1 MTRWTASRV
10 LRALGENAVASA
22 ALEFSSIS
30 TDTRTIAPGALFVA
44 LTGDRFDG
52 HNFLA
57 QAAKAGA
64 RGAVVRR
71 GTEPVTGLAFFEVS
85 DTLEALGRLA
95 RARRDEIAGPVVA
108 ITGTNG
114 KTSTKELIAAALGT
128 RYRVHATS
136 GNLNNLV
143 GVPLTILAAPDDTEA
158 LVIEAGASVPGEI
171 PRLRS
176 IIEPTVGVITNVA
189 AGHLEGFGT
198 IDGVLAEKLA
208 LVADVPLALVGIE
221 PAALAQGA
229 RKAARRVITVGLR
242 AGAEVRP
249 ERWNLDPAGRPTL
262 VFRNQ
267 EIQLPL
273 VGAHQAAN
281 AVFAL
286 ALAAELRLELPAVAR
301 ALGEVKLPPG
311 RGEVLHSGRV
321 TIINDAYNANPG
333 SLAAALEAVHAMRA
347 GRRLVIVVGSMLEL
361 GSESRQYHE
370 RMAGAIVDIQPDL
383 VGAVG
388 EFVPALETR
397 AAELGDRL
405 VVADTPDAL
414 GRRLASRLGSGGE
427 ELILIKASRGVGL
440 ERALPHLLNRS

>member
-189 AGHLEGFGT
+189 AGHLEGFET

-273 VGAHQAAN
+273 VGSHQAAN

-301 ALGEVKLPPG
+301 ALGDVKLPPG

>member
-1 MTRWTASRV
+1 MITWTAARV
-10 LRALGENAVASA
+10 LRALGQDAVEGAG
-22 ALEFSSIS
+22 LEFSSIS
-30 TDTRTIAPGALFVA
+30 TDTRTLAPGALFVA
-44 LTGDRFDG
+44 LAGDRFDA
-52 HNFLA
+52 HAFLA

-64 RGAVVRR
+64 RGAIVRR
-71 GTEPVTGLAFFEVS
+71 GTEPVTGLALFEVP
-85 DTLEALGRLA
+85 DTLEALGQLA

-143 GVPLTILAAPDDTEA
+143 GVPLTILGAPDDAEA

-171 PRLRS
+171 ARLRA

-198 IDGVLAEKLA
+198 IDGVLAEKTA
-208 LVADVPLALVGIE
+208 LVTDVPLAIVGIE
-221 PAALAQGA
+221 PPALAPAAG
-229 RKAARRVITVGLR
+229 KAARRVITVGLR
-242 AGAEVRP
+242 AGADVRP
-249 ERWNLDPAGRPTL
+249 DRWTLDPGGRATI

-273 VGAHQAAN
+273 VGAHQATN

-286 ALAAELRLELPAVAR
+286 ALAAELRLELPAVAK
-301 ALGEVKLPPG
+301 ALGEVTLPPG

-321 TIINDAYNANPG
+321 TVINDAYNANPG
-333 SLAAALEAVHAMRA
+333 SLAAALDAVHAMRA

-361 GSESRQYHE
+361 GAESRQWHE
-370 RMAGAIVDIQPDL
+370 RMAKAILDVDPAL

-388 EFVPALETR
+388 DFVPALQARGT
-397 AAELGDRL
+397 ELGDRL
-405 VVADTPDAL
+405 VVADTPEAL
-414 GRRLASRLGSGGE
+414 GKKLASRLGAGGE
-427 ELILIKASRGVGL
+427 ELILLKASRGVAL